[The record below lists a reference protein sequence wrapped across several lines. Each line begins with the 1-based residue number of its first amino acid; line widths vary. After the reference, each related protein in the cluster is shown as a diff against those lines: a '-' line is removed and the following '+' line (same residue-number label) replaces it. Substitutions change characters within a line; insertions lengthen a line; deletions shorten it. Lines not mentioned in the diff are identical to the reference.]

1 MQNKRLRRYLLQ
13 KETEKKEKMEKEKVQ
28 ANPDPH
34 IDQDFKGYPH
44 APAKEEVINP
54 KTREQKKVAAVNTKD
69 GEKVLEK
76 PAGKKSSNRDKD
88 EIDSDGSASAFE
100 GTERVTDDE

>member
-13 KETEKKEKMEKEKVQ
+13 KEAQRKEKMEKEKVQ

-54 KTREQKKVAAVNTKD
+54 RTGEQKKVAAVNTKD

-76 PAGKKSSNRDKD
+76 PAGKKSNTNKD